1 MKFIKSLSVL
11 LVFCAQAMAQD
22 NSYKLFVRLP
32 SSIVNDSLCSWA
44 AEKKVKELKRYSN
57 AYGTDALTRWYSFN
71 NEGKIERE
79 YIYVNNRSV
88 RYYYTYSG
96 DTTLIRALH
105 PNSGGGTILTLVK
118 QNSKGQTLAFYKE
131 KLKNEQD
138 TLKTPEEGGSYVYKN
153 GLPVTTISFSLD
165 EEHITYDSYG
175 YVTRIKSN
183 EKNETYRRVYEGNRL
198 RESYYSRNN
207 EPEVFL
213 ERFKFNADGTVA
225 ELTLNEWGDTLNIS
239 YTYDE
244 AKRILQETADCT
256 ATKYFYNSQGL
267 LIKEEA
273 KGCEEYV
280 TDYVYNNLGLPISI
294 VRKENNNPQ
303 IYTDRFTYTYW

>member
-32 SSIVNDSLCSWA
+32 SSIVNDSLSSWA

-207 EPEVFL
+207 EPEVFWNVL
-213 ERFKFNADGTVA
+213 SLMPMERW
-225 ELTLNEWGDTLNIS
+225 LN
-239 YTYDE
+239 
-244 AKRILQETADCT
+244 
-256 ATKYFYNSQGL
+256 
-267 LIKEEA
+267 
-273 KGCEEYV
+273 
-280 TDYVYNNLGLPISI
+280 
-294 VRKENNNPQ
+294 
-303 IYTDRFTYTYW
+303 